1 MAGTKGTRLAQS
13 LWSMKPKLSR
23 WILLAALAAGLIWSG
38 LLAYIHLTGSASV
51 LDRFETVFLDLKI
64 AAAGERSP
72 PSDVV
77 IVAIDDQTVNGVGQ
91 FPLPRNRLAAL
102 IDAIEA
108 AGAKAI
114 AIDLLLPTTSD
125 DSHDL
130 DLGAA
135 LKNFPS
141 VIAAVGSLEEA
152 LPLENSVPV
161 VETVMVPA
169 AAVSR
174 FSKTG
179 LANIVTD
186 TGGTPRHIPHLFLT
200 PEGLKPSFSL
210 QAFSLFQGEPHSF
223 AANGVRIGEQL
234 RATDL
239 GWHMPLNYY
248 GPGGTIP
255 TFSAANLMEQG
266 SDPEISLEDKLVVLG
281 VTATAVGDRFSTP
294 FDPVMPGVEIQATG
308 LANLLDH
315 SALIRGPETRSLDG
329 LVAVCITLLGLLAIA
344 YFSLAQASF
353 IYFVLMAVWLL
364 FTAVAFTHGHW
375 LNGALP
381 LAASLPPVAALIFVR
396 QISDRRWARQQQIAQ
411 QELARFHAPRLAERI
426 AGDPTFLLHPREQ
439 TVAVLF
445 IDLSGYTGL
454 SEQLGPAATRDF
466 LKEFHTVVVNVASAN
481 NGVVLD
487 FMGDGAM
494 LGFGIPDPASSDPL
508 NACRC
513 TFQLVEQ
520 VHDWLALQSSMSE
533 RCRLRVGGHI
543 GQAVLSRLGHEQQQ
557 QITATGDCVNVAS
570 RLLEVAKHHGA
581 LVALSSD
588 LIAAAENISPN
599 SLTVPRRET
608 EGIRGRRQSLSVG
621 LWKSHEV
628 LLSSKRL

>member
-1 MAGTKGTRLAQS
+1 
-13 LWSMKPKLSR
+13 MKPKLSR
-23 WILLAALAAGLIWSG
+23 WILLTALAAGLIWSG
-38 LLAYIHLTGSASV
+38 LLAFIHLTGSASI

-64 AAAGERSP
+64 VVAGERSP
-72 PSDVV
+72 PSEVV
-77 IVAIDDQTVNGVGQ
+77 IVAIDDQTVSREGQ
-91 FPLPRNRLAAL
+91 FPLPRNRLADL
-102 IDAIEA
+102 IGAIEA

-114 AIDLLLPTTSD
+114 AIDILLPTTSD
-125 DSHDL
+125 SSHDT
-130 DLGAA
+130 DLGEA

-141 VIAAVGSLEEA
+141 VIAAVGSLEDA
-152 LPLENSVPV
+152 LPLESSVPV

-169 AAVSR
+169 ARVSR
-174 FSKTG
+174 FSETG

-210 QAFSLFQGEPHSF
+210 QAYSQFKGEPHTF
-223 AANGVRIGEQL
+223 AANGVRIGEQF

-248 GPGGTIP
+248 GPAGTIP
-255 TFSAANLMEQG
+255 TLSATVLMENG
-266 SDPEISLEDKLVVLG
+266 STPEVRLRDRLVVLG

-294 FDPVMPGVEIQATG
+294 FDPVLPGVEIQATG
-308 LANLLDH
+308 LANLLDQ

-329 LVAVCITLLGLLAIA
+329 LAAVSITLLGLLAVT

-353 IYFVLMAVWLL
+353 IYLVLLTVWLV
-364 FTAVAFTHGHW
+364 FTAAAFSHGHW
-375 LNGALP
+375 LNSALP
-381 LAASLPPVAALIFVR
+381 LAASLPPVAGLIFVR
-396 QISDRRWARQQQIAQ
+396 QISDRRWARQHQIAQ
-411 QELARFHAPRLAERI
+411 QELARFHAPKLAERI
-426 AGDPTFLLHPREQ
+426 ARDPAFLLKPREQ
-439 TVAVLF
+439 MVAVLF

-481 NGVVLD
+481 SGVVLD

-513 TFQLVEQ
+513 AFQLVEQ
-520 VHDWLALQSSMSE
+520 VHDWLAFKSSMSKG
-533 RCRLRVGGHI
+533 CRLRVGGHV

-588 LIAAAENISPN
+588 LIAAAENISPK

-608 EGIRGRRQSLSVG
+608 EDIRGRQKSLNVG

-628 LLSSKRL
+628 LLSSKLL